1 MRRRRG
7 RTRRGPGARVR
18 VCGGA
23 CREPVP
29 WGTEVLGARLAG
41 RTSVLQ
47 WNTALAVTRPSWVG
61 VSHFQ
66 NATSS
71 GMANALTFCLV
82 SKLNTCRGGGQ
93 GTATRSSVRVAR
105 TACRVAGRRTCSWST
120 WVPGCATF
128 RAMTREPG
136 LISALSAVMGR
147 RTGAPPPG
155 VVVSTI
161 TTLFWPPG
169 WVAVSRTHTH
179 LSLSM
184 DTVVKLM
191 LEAAT
196 PSAGS
201 WASWRWQ
208 ASRQWHALRSRR
220 GKKRDAR

>member
-82 SKLNTCRGGGQ
+82 SKLNTCRDGGQ
-93 GTATRSSVRVAR
+93 GTATLSSRASFAQRATSLGVAP
-105 TACRVAGRRTCSWST
+105 AAGP
-120 WVPGCATF
+120 PGCLA
-128 RAMTREPG
+128 
-136 LISALSAVMGR
+136 
-147 RTGAPPPG
+147 APP
-155 VVVSTI
+155 
-161 TTLFWPPG
+161 
-169 WVAVSRTHTH
+169 
-179 LSLSM
+179 
-184 DTVVKLM
+184 
-191 LEAAT
+191 
-196 PSAGS
+196 
-201 WASWRWQ
+201 
-208 ASRQWHALRSRR
+208 
-220 GKKRDAR
+220 

>member
-1 MRRRRG
+1 
-7 RTRRGPGARVR
+7 
-18 VCGGA
+18 
-23 CREPVP
+23 
-29 WGTEVLGARLAG
+29 
-41 RTSVLQ
+41 
-47 WNTALAVTRPSWVG
+47 
-61 VSHFQ
+61 
-66 NATSS
+66 
-71 GMANALTFCLV
+71 
-82 SKLNTCRGGGQ
+82 
-93 GTATRSSVRVAR
+93 
-105 TACRVAGRRTCSWST
+105 
-120 WVPGCATF
+120 
-128 RAMTREPG
+128 MTREPG

-201 WASWRWQ
+201 WARDACESSEPRVMGS
-208 ASRQWHALRSRR
+208 ARH
-220 GKKRDAR
+220 KRDAR

>member
-1 MRRRRG
+1 
-7 RTRRGPGARVR
+7 
-18 VCGGA
+18 
-23 CREPVP
+23 
-29 WGTEVLGARLAG
+29 
-41 RTSVLQ
+41 
-47 WNTALAVTRPSWVG
+47 
-61 VSHFQ
+61 
-66 NATSS
+66 
-71 GMANALTFCLV
+71 
-82 SKLNTCRGGGQ
+82 
-93 GTATRSSVRVAR
+93 
-105 TACRVAGRRTCSWST
+105 
-120 WVPGCATF
+120 
-128 RAMTREPG
+128 MTREPG

-201 WASWRWQ
+201 WARDACESSEPSVMGLER
-208 ASRQWHALRSRR
+208 H
-220 GKKRDAR
+220 KRDAR